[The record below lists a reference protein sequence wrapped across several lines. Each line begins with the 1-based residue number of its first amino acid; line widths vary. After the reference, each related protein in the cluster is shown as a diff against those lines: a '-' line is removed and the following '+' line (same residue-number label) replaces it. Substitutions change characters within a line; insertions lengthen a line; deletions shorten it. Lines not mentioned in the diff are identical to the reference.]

1 WQRQAIR
8 AFEQQTQPFP
18 GLMGLVARDGDSV
31 LQNSPRPVDGA
42 RQSVTF
48 ETIKCRTLNS
58 ARLWEASM
66 CQSDQPRVSG
76 VVVLDSTQPR
86 RCVRADLMARPH
98 LC

>member
-1 WQRQAIR
+1 
-8 AFEQQTQPFP
+8 
-18 GLMGLVARDGDSV
+18 MGLVARDGDSV

-86 RCVRADLMARPH
+86 RCVRADLIKNRGNVVTGPLLDNH
-98 LC
+98 PLVHW